1 MTESVW
7 AVVVGRT
14 GPNAKTRLSD
24 VLDPTER
31 SALAVAM
38 LTDVLRAASAAGLTG
53 TIAVLDPPVAPV
65 DGVRVVPDPG
75 GGLDA
80 AVTSGV
86 RSAIAA
92 GARTAVVLAGDLPL
106 LEADD
111 IRALVAAAEGPRAVV
126 IATDRHLTGTNALV
140 LCPPD
145 VIAPAFGAGSA
156 ARHLASAVASA
167 GGSAR
172 MVTPPRVALDIDTP
186 DDLAELI
193 RREPGGAT
201 SGSLRSIPAITARTA
216 HDLKEIR
223 PEVPG
228 PA

>member
-1 MTESVW
+1 MTKSVW

-14 GPNAKTRLSD
+14 GPNAKTRLGD
-24 VLDPTER
+24 ALGPAER

-38 LTDVLRAASAAGLTG
+38 LTDVLRAASGAGLSG
-53 TIAVLDPPVAPV
+53 TIAVLDPPIAPV

-86 RSAIAA
+86 RAAIEA

-106 LEADD
+106 LEPDD
-111 IRALVAAAEGPRAVV
+111 ISRLVAAAESARAVV
-126 IATDRHLTGTNALV
+126 VATDRHGTGTNALV
-140 LCPPD
+140 LRPPD
-145 VIAPAFGAGSA
+145 AIAPSFGANSG
-156 ARHLASAVASA
+156 ARHLAAGVAA

-172 MVTPPRVALDIDTP
+172 SVQPHRVALDIDTP

-193 RREPGGAT
+193 RRQPGGAT
-201 SGSLRSIPAITARTA
+201 GDALRSISAVTR
-216 HDLKEIR
+216 R
-223 PEVPG
+223 P
-228 PA
+228 